1 MTTLTADQARAA
13 ADQRAAIRAADPAAE
28 RALDAL
34 RTAELAAARAA
45 AEAAGGALDSAT
57 DWPAETWRAE
67 WRRHRLGPELGAAVE
82 RAWQVLRPLSARR
95 RGVLP
100 HRLAHATDA
109 AVQGESADLLRVI
122 AEIENGGR

>member
-1 MTTLTADQARAA
+1 MSALTRDQARAA

-34 RTAELAAARAA
+34 RAAELAAARAA
-45 AEAAGGALDSAT
+45 AEAAGGALDPAT
-57 DWPAETWRAE
+57 DWPAEVWRAE

-82 RAWQVLRPLSARR
+82 RAWEVLRPLSARR

-109 AVQGESADLLRVI
+109 AVRGESGDLLRVI
-122 AEIENGGR
+122 AEIEAGGR

>member
-1 MTTLTADQARAA
+1 VNALTPDQARAA
-13 ADQRAAIRAADPAAE
+13 VDQRAAIQAADPAAE
-28 RALDAL
+28 RAIDAL
-34 RTAELAAARAA
+34 RTAELATARAA
-45 AEAAGGALDSAT
+45 AEAAGGTLDPAT

-109 AVQGESADLLRVI
+109 AVRGESGGLVLVL
-122 AEIENGGR
+122 AEIESGGR

>member
-1 MTTLTADQARAA
+1 MTPLSKDQARAA
-13 ADQRAAIRAADPAAE
+13 AAQRAAIRAADPAAE

-34 RTAELAAARAA
+34 RVAELAAA
-45 AEAAGGALDSAT
+45 AEAAEGTLDPAT

-67 WRRHRLGPELGAAVE
+67 LRRHRLGPELGAAVE
-82 RAWQVLRPLSARR
+82 RAWAALRPLSARR

-109 AVQGESADLLRVI
+109 AVRGESADLLRVL
-122 AEIENGGR
+122 AEIEGGGR

>member
-1 MTTLTADQARAA
+1 MTALTPDQARAA

-34 RTAELAAARAA
+34 RTAELAAAT
-45 AEAAGGALDSAT
+45 EAAGAALDPAT

-95 RGVLP
+95 RGMLP

-109 AVQGESADLLRVI
+109 AVGGESGDLLRVI
-122 AEIENGGR
+122 AEIEAGGR

>member
-1 MTTLTADQARAA
+1 MTPITKDQARAA

-34 RTAELAAARAA
+34 RVAELAAARAV
-45 AEAAGGALDSAT
+45 AEAAGGTLDPAT

-67 WRRHRLGPELGAAVE
+67 WRRHRLGPELGAAVG

-109 AVQGESADLLRVI
+109 AVRGESAEVVRVI
-122 AEIENGGR
+122 AEIEAGGR

>member
-1 MTTLTADQARAA
+1 MNTLTPDQARAA

-28 RALDAL
+28 RALDA
-34 RTAELAAARAA
+34 RRVAELAAARAA
-45 AEAAGGALDSAT
+45 AEAAGGTLDPAT

-82 RAWQVLRPLSARR
+82 RAWEVLRPLSARC

-109 AVQGESADLLRVI
+109 AARGESGDLMRVI
-122 AEIENGGR
+122 AEIEAGGR

>member
-1 MTTLTADQARAA
+1 VNALTPDQARAA

-34 RTAELAAARAA
+34 RTAELATAT
-45 AEAAGGALDSAT
+45 EAAGAPLDPAT

-67 WRRHRLGPELGAAVE
+67 WRRHRLGPELGAAVG
-82 RAWQVLRPLSARR
+82 RAWQALRPLSARR

-100 HRLAHATDA
+100 HRLAEATDA
-109 AVQGESADLLRVI
+109 AVRGESADLLRVI
-122 AEIENGGR
+122 AEIESGGR